1 MIPYVLLVLMSL
13 INAISRTR
21 STIFALSTLIVL
33 TSIARYN
40 VGYDWSNYLDIY
52 ANNGDGFF
60 SNEVLFGALIRL
72 CTKLSLSYEFFV
84 SLCSLITLFFY
95 YKGMRYFSKS
105 KSDFALALSY
115 FVITYCYFEH
125 FNIIRQGIAISIF
138 FYSWK
143 FIDKRKPVWYV
154 TLVIISSFFHSAAI
168 LLLPFYFLLRI
179 KSIKP
184 IYYAIILVL
193 VMVLIRFDIV
203 NTIVISSLEILKG
216 FDFVS
221 RYLSDSNSLSD
232 FASKKSDLGLS
243 KLYPALVFVL
253 CCFFGRIRL
262 GNNRD
267 IIIFNAG
274 FSAMILLLLS
284 FQIDILFRFFS
295 FFETSLIYLYSL
307 LFYNFNHRSN
317 AILHAFNILIYCV
330 ITANMIYIMALI
342 PYSSFL
348 F

>member
-13 INAISRTR
+13 INAIFRTR
-21 STIFALSTLIVL
+21 ITIFSLSTLIVI

-40 VGYDWSNYLDIY
+40 VGYDWNNYLDIY

-60 SNEVLFGALIRL
+60 FNEVLFGALIRL

-143 FIDKRKPVWYV
+143 FVDKRKPVWYITFIV
-154 TLVIISSFFHSAAI
+154 ISSFFHSAAI
-168 LLLPFYFLLRI
+168 LLLPFYFFLRI
-179 KSIKP
+179 KAIKP
-184 IYYAIILVL
+184 VYYAMVLVL
-193 VMVLIRFDIV
+193 IMVLIRFDIV
-203 NTIVISSLEILKG
+203 NTIVISSLEMLKG

-232 FASKKSDLGLS
+232 FVSKKSELGLS

-262 GNNRD
+262 DNNRD
-267 IIIFNAG
+267 IIVFNAG
-274 FSAMILLLLS
+274 FFAIILLLLS

-317 AILHAFNILIYCV
+317 AILHVVNILIYCV

-342 PYSSFL
+342 PYSSSL

>member
-13 INAISRTR
+13 INAILRTR
-21 STIFALSTLIVL
+21 STIFSLSALIVL
-33 TSIARYN
+33 ISITRYN
-40 VGYDWSNYLDIY
+40 IGYDWNNYLDIY
-52 ANNGDGFF
+52 SNNGDGFF
-60 SNEVLFGALIRL
+60 SNEILFYALIRF
-72 CTKLSLSYEFFV
+72 CTELSLSYEFFV
-84 SLCSLITLFFY
+84 SLCSLITLLFY

-115 FVITYCYFEH
+115 FVISYCYFEH

-143 FIDKRKPVWYV
+143 FVDKRKPVWYAAF
-154 TLVIISSFFHSAAI
+154 VIIASCFHSAAI

-184 IYYAIILVL
+184 VYYAIVLVL
-193 VMVLIRFDIV
+193 VMVLIRFDIIS
-203 NTIVISSLEILKG
+203 TILISSLEILKS
-216 FDFVS
+216 FDFVA
-221 RYLSDSNSLSD
+221 RYLSDSNLLSD

-253 CCFFGRIRL
+253 CCFWGRIQL
-262 GNNRD
+262 DNNRD

-274 FSAMILLLLS
+274 FCALFLLLLS
-284 FQIDILFRFFS
+284 FQVDIIFRFFS

-307 LFYNFNHRSN
+307 LFYNFNYRSKTV
-317 AILHAFNILIYCV
+317 LHTINILIYCI
-330 ITANMIYIMALI
+330 ITANMIYIMALV
-342 PYSSFL
+342 PYSSSL